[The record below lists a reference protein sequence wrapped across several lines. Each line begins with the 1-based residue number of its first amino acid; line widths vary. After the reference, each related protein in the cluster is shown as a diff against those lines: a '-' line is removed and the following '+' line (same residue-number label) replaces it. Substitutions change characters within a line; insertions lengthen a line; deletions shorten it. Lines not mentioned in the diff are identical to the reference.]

1 VRIDV
6 FVVGPFQEN
15 TYLLSDPA
23 TGDAVFIDPGDDGD
37 ALAAVIR
44 DRELKLSAIWL
55 THAHIDH
62 IGGIAGVKRHYDV
75 PVFMHPLDEPLYK
88 RAQEVAEMY
97 QIAFEEGPL
106 PDKSLSE
113 GDTMRVGSLEFRVM
127 HVPGHAPGHVAFVG
141 QGVVFGG
148 DCLFAGSIGR
158 TDLPFA
164 DPVQLD
170 ASLERLAA
178 LPPQTKVLPGH
189 GPETTI
195 DRERVSNPFLNGT
208 ARLISR

>member
-1 VRIDV
+1 MNVAV
-6 FVVGPFQEN
+6 FVVGAFQEN
-15 TYLLSDPA
+15 TYLLSDA
-23 TGDAVFIDPGDDGD
+23 ASGDAVFIDPGDNGD
-37 ALAAVIR
+37 ALAGVVRA
-44 DRELKLSAIWL
+44 RELNLEAIWL

-62 IGGIAGVKRHYDV
+62 IGGIASLKRHFDV
-75 PVFMHPLDEPLYK
+75 PVFMHPLDEPWYK
-88 RAQEVAEMY
+88 RAPDVAETY

-106 PDKSLSE
+106 PDRTLHE
-113 GDTMRVGSLEFRVM
+113 GDMLRVGSLEFRVI

-141 QGVVFGG
+141 HGVVFGG

-158 TDLPFA
+158 TDLPFS
-164 DPVQLD
+164 DPAQLD

-178 LPPQTKVLPGH
+178 LPPETRVLPGH

-195 DRERVSNPFLNGT
+195 ARERLSNPFLNGT

>member
-1 VRIDV
+1 MKISV
-6 FVVGPFQEN
+6 FVVGAFQEN
-15 TYLLSDPA
+15 TYLLSDA
-23 TGDAVFIDPGDDGD
+23 NRDAVFIDPGDDGD
-37 ALAAVIR
+37 MLAQVIR
-44 DRELKLSAIWL
+44 ARELNLSAIWL

-62 IGGIAGVKRHYDV
+62 IGGVAGIKRHFDV

-88 RAQEVAEMY
+88 RAADVAELY
-97 QIAFEEGPL
+97 QVPFEEGPL
-106 PDKSLSE
+106 PDRSLTE
-113 GDTMRVGSLEFRVM
+113 GEILRVGSLEFRVM

-141 QGVVFGG
+141 EGVVFGG

-158 TDLPFA
+158 TDLPFC
-164 DPVQLD
+164 DPAQLD

-178 LPPQTKVLPGH
+178 LPAATRVLPGH

-195 DRERVSNPFLNGT
+195 ATERVSNPFLNGT